1 MSNRW
6 CEMVEKFRTVFEKP
20 CNHFEDSDE
29 MELIRLRMGLI
40 QEESGET
47 TDALHELYKVHHAL
61 STAQN
66 DAKYFSE
73 CRKERKEARIAV
85 LDGICDS
92 IFVLIGTAQALG
104 MDIEKA
110 MEAVFWSNMT
120 KLGED
125 GKPIYRLS
133 DGKVL
138 KGPNFAPPDLEDF
151 V

>member
-6 CEMVEKFRTVFEKP
+6 CEMVEKFRKTFDKPVSELTV
-20 CNHFEDSDE
+20 DQLA
-29 MELIRLRMGLI
+29 LIRLRANLI
-40 QEESGET
+40 SEEFKET
-47 TDALHELYKVHHAL
+47 DDALCALYLARGVENEGISEHA
-61 STAQN
+61 
-66 DAKYFSE
+66 
-73 CRKERKEARIAV
+73 ARVAV